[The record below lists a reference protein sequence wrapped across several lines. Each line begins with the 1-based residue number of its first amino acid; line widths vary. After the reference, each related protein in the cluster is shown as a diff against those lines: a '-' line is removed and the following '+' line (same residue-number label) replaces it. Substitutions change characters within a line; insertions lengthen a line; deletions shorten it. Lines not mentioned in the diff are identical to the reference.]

1 MSYQA
6 SSWALREA
14 PVGGDSTSRT
24 ILMALAEYA
33 DPRGCGA
40 WPSVDTLSV
49 LSRKSRRTVLRKLAT
64 LERSGVIRRGDQRI
78 VSHLRADRRPT
89 VWDLCMRP
97 TGESG
102 LPRVQEQRILA
113 QVETDEVTAMTPRDE
128 EPTNEV
134 TNMTPREN
142 ERGDTGDTPSNPR
155 GDKMVLHGV
164 TPVTPDNKKE
174 NTNTPVAPKG
184 PTTEV
189 ESKQPR
195 TALADTWKPNVPARI
210 YAAEHG
216 IDLTAAVEKFRL
228 WSMSD
233 QRRCRNWDSRFL
245 LWLHNEKPMQ
255 PTSPTAEQPH
265 VAHTHTWRCDHVNR
279 LLHRDEDEAQPD
291 NLGCHLA
298 QLLND
303 GKTDEQA
310 LSALGLSDEWEAA

>member
-1 MSYQA
+1 
-6 SSWALREA
+6 
-14 PVGGDSTSRT
+14 
-24 ILMALAEYA
+24 
-33 DPRGCGA
+33 
-40 WPSVDTLSV
+40 
-49 LSRKSRRTVLRKLAT
+49 
-64 LERSGVIRRGDQRI
+64 
-78 VSHLRADRRPT
+78 
-89 VWDLCMRP
+89 MRP

-102 LPRVQEQRILA
+102 LPRVQEQHILDR
-113 QVETDEVTAMTPRDE
+113 VEGDGVTP
-128 EPTNEV
+128 V
-134 TNMTPREN
+134 TPREMN
-142 ERGDTGDTPSNPR
+142 DDVTSMSPRDDERRDMDVTPSNPR
-155 GDKMVLHGV
+155 GDKLVPHGV

-195 TALADTWKPNVPARI
+195 TALADNWKPNIPARI

-216 IDLTAAVEKFRL
+216 IDLIAAVEKFRL
-228 WSMSD
+228 WADTD

-255 PTSPTAEQPH
+255 PASPTAEQPH

-310 LSALGLSDEWEAA
+310 ISALGLSDEWEAA

>member
-24 ILMALAEYA
+24 ILMAIAEYA

-49 LSRKSRRTVLRKLAT
+49 LSRKSRRTVLRKLAV

-78 VSHLRADRRPT
+78 VGHLRADRRPT

-102 LPRVQEQRILA
+102 LPVASEQRILA
-113 QVETDEVTAMTPRDE
+113 QVEMDG
-128 EPTNEV
+128 V

-164 TPVTPDNKKE
+164 TPVTPNTKKE

-184 PTTEV
+184 PTTIEV
-189 ESKQPR
+189 KQPR
-195 TALADTWKPNVPARI
+195 TALADSWTPNVPARI

-216 IDLTAAVEKFRL
+216 IDLKAAEEKFRL
-228 WSMSD
+228 WAD
-233 QRRCRNWDSRFL
+233 TDNRRCRNWDSRFL

-255 PTSPTAEQPH
+255 PAGSISEQHH

-279 LLHRDEDEAQPD
+279 LLHRDDDEAQPD
-291 NLGCHLA
+291 TLGCHLA

-303 GKTDEQA
+303 GNTDEQA
-310 LSALGLSDEWEAA
+310 LEELGLSDEWEAA